1 MAKNKIQ
8 SNIDQL
14 QKIGDLLTKR
24 DESDRPIHPVIN
36 DKVKS
41 VFEES
46 FNMLKQK
53 QDSMSEATDYQKQLL
68 NRLFKT
74 LVDIRQV
81 DDFDSLIEVRK
92 EVIKIEK
99 KAEEDTSGNPDIKKF
114 ISDISS
120 KIYNDTKFS
129 NKDKTMSFVKG
140 TIKQLSPFAFFD
152 MSKLKDKRGS
162 VLSKDTDD
170 TLSEIDASVAE
181 KKETFDNKRKSKSDK
196 LASQAKTPV
205 VSQKSEPTSAKVGET
220 FIDEKRTTYEK
231 YATGWRDIASGKM
244 ATKAEQE
251 RINVEYNKQM
261 ESSTPKVKLGSD
273 PVKKSDNSIS
283 KITELKIDK
292 AIIKELKIDKDALD
306 KLVDAITSR
315 KGETE
320 NTVETDNSIIPD
332 IDIDIGKRGSSRTPT
347 PTKSGGLKRVLGS
360 AKSLLGGVGRV
371 ATAAAPLAIPAA
383 LAYGAA
389 NAIDYG
395 AGKLFGVGKD
405 ETGEDLQVDEKTDDA
420 NWNKMSAFQKM
431 QSGLARGVEY
441 AGSAVGLSNIA
452 RSVEVG
458 RIDRESKMFGGEPKE
473 TSSTSI
479 QMSDFEFLKKDP
491 ENYRKYEQYK
501 NQKTKE
507 YIDTGED
514 EDEARIQAK
523 LDATEK
529 FKSEIEKAGADKV
542 NIDERYVQPA
552 KTIEES
558 IQRESIESK
567 SYFNEKILLEK
578 DPENYKKFK
587 EYVDQNK
594 KEYIESDE
602 YKKIPRVIE
611 AKARKDV
618 IEKFKAEIEKASD
631 GNVNIDERDVQ
642 PAKTIEILKQRNAEI
657 EKAGADKVIEILK
670 QRNVQPAKTNE
681 ESIQRNV
688 QPAKTNE
695 ESIQRNVQP
704 AKTIEIL
711 KQRNAEIE
719 KASDV
724 RVPISAKPTASKEL
738 TTDID
743 KMTKSIDSKKA
754 QSAAPVIITN
764 PTPAAPAK
772 ETVIMP
778 VKGSVRPSDSSF
790 NRFQDRVF
798 AGF

>member
-14 QKIGDLLTKR
+14 QKIGNLLTKR

-36 DKVKS
+36 DKVKF

-74 LVDIRQV
+74 LIDIRQV

-99 KAEEDTSGNPDIKKF
+99 KAEEDTNGNPDIKKF

-129 NKDKTMSFVKG
+129 NRDKTMSFVKG

-152 MSKLKDKRGS
+152 MSKLKDKKGS

-170 TLSEIDASVAE
+170 TLSEIDASVAA

-251 RINVEYNKQM
+251 RINAEYNKQM

-283 KITELKIDK
+283 KIKELKIDK

-360 AKSLLGGVGRV
+360 AKSLLGSAGRV
-371 ATAAAPLAIPAA
+371 ATAAAPFAIPAA
-383 LAYGAA
+383 VAYGAA

-405 ETGEDLQVDEKTDDA
+405 EAGEDLQVDEKTDDD
-420 NWNKMSAFQKM
+420 NWNKMNAFQKM

-452 RSVEVG
+452 RSAEVG
-458 RIDRESKMFGGEPKE
+458 RIKRESEFLNGGESTE
-473 TSSTSI
+473 SSTQRNS
-479 QMSDFEFLKKDP
+479 E
-491 ENYRKYEQYK
+491 YK
-501 NQKTKE
+501 FN
-507 YIDTGED
+507 
-514 EDEARIQAK
+514 
-523 LDATEK
+523 
-529 FKSEIEKAGADKV
+529 
-542 NIDERYVQPA
+542 
-552 KTIEES
+552 ES
-558 IQRESIESK
+558 I
-567 SYFNEKILLEK
+567 FAEK

-587 EYVDQNK
+587 EYENQKK
-594 KEYIESDE
+594 KEYSSGK
-602 YKKIPRVIE
+602 YKGMDRVIE
-611 AKARKDV
+611 IKSRNDAIK
-618 IEKFKAEIEKASD
+618 KFKP
-631 GNVNIDERDVQ
+631 Q
-642 PAKTIEILKQRNAEI
+642 I
-657 EKAGADKVIEILK
+657 EKAGSGKVTTDEKDIQLAKTSVEKDIQLAKTSVEKDIQLAKTSVESKSNVNESIFAEKDPENYKKFKEYEKQKKKEYNSGKYKGMHTAIEIK
-670 QRNVQPAKTNE
+670 SRNDAINKF
-681 ESIQRNV
+681 RN
-688 QPAKTNE
+688 
-695 ESIQRNVQP
+695 
-704 AKTIEIL
+704 
-711 KQRNAEIE
+711 EIE
-719 KASDV
+719 KSGAGKVDV
-724 RVPISAKPTASKEL
+724 STKPTASKEL